1 MKDSDKS
8 EPLETLLAMPLNQR
22 IEAVA
27 NDVQSRADV
36 FRLIDAFDLAE
47 ALEVP
52 QPELPSNEWV
62 FTSYADPKTVEEF
75 IDEGGEASEVLEWLE
90 DTVEGQRLD
99 ALRLAFAKQEDA
111 ASPSF
116 DFLTATERAFVEDII
131 MERQLEA
138 NQSNGMNCMASY
150 CVTHGDLSLSFEAD
164 VEDDGS
170 CITLRTPYDERDGQ
184 FLDLSD
190 GVTDSW

>member
-27 NDVQSRADV
+27 NDVQSGADV

-62 FTSYADPKTVEEF
+62 FTSYAAPKTIEEF

-111 ASPSF
+111 ATLS
-116 DFLTATERAFVEDII
+116 AT
-131 MERQLEA
+131 
-138 NQSNGMNCMASY
+138 
-150 CVTHGDLSLSFEAD
+150 
-164 VEDDGS
+164 
-170 CITLRTPYDERDGQ
+170 
-184 FLDLSD
+184 
-190 GVTDSW
+190 